1 MKLSQLQRGEGWE
14 EDGKRNVSQT
24 VLKQNVV
31 FTKTWNCL
39 KMLCFIWIINWNIL
53 KYLWR
58 TDIVFSLFK
67 ERIHFKVWFLNIN
80 NINFV
85 EKTQLQSTWLNNDIK
100 HWFIYKNTKNVDWR
114 SWWTTS
120 WTTSH
125 LLKTPQILNSPTI
138 VISEFLLNINC
149 RKINCLL
156 YKMLHNYFL
165 IFSTFSWQS
174 PIMINGLHV
183 SFK

>member
-1 MKLSQLQRGEGWE
+1 MYLQQSETEPIAKGGGVGGGWKKE
-14 EDGKRNVSQT
+14 CVTNRA
-24 VLKQNVV
+24 LKQNVV

-39 KMLCFIWIINWNIL
+39 KMLCLWIINWNIL

-100 HWFIYKNTKNVDWR
+100 HWFIYKNTKNVDW
-114 SWWTTS
+114 W
-120 WTTSH
+120 
-125 LLKTPQILNSPTI
+125 IMMDN
-138 VISEFLLNINC
+138 FLDN
-149 RKINCLL
+149 
-156 YKMLHNYFL
+156 
-165 IFSTFSWQS
+165 FSFT
-174 PIMINGLHV
+174 
-183 SFK
+183 